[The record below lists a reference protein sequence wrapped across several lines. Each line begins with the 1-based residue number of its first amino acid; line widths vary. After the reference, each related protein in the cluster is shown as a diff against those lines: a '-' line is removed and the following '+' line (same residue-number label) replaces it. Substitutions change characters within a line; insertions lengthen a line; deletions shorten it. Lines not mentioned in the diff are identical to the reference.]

1 MPFPFSKFR
10 IKNTAYS
17 ERKVKKMYTKYC
29 HYCGKTFETDHE
41 DEEFCCLECA
51 IAHARVY
58 LETLLDLQEER
69 KPREKKA

>member
-1 MPFPFSKFR
+1 
-10 IKNTAYS
+10 
-17 ERKVKKMYTKYC
+17 MYTKYC

-69 KPREKKA
+69 KPREKKAQAFSFRGKNIVYNEGQPRKRT